1 MHSIII
7 YCIIYL
13 NVLLLF
19 VLIDIRLVESL
30 ALPFELALPDA
41 SGEWHK
47 WHGHDVTFESEKH
60 FGPIRPRPTKK
71 SRIWN
76 FRQFVNSANCR
87 IS

>member
-1 MHSIII
+1 MHSSII

-41 SGEWHK
+41 SGE
-47 WHGHDVTFESEKH
+47 
-60 FGPIRPRPTKK
+60 
-71 SRIWN
+71 
-76 FRQFVNSANCR
+76 
-87 IS
+87 